1 MQPFVAESV
10 PHRRR
15 AFVFVAALAV
25 VGLLAVLPHH
35 GRTKHRSHQKTRCT
49 CTHASYV
56 LVVH

>member
-25 VGLLAVLPHH
+25 VGALALIPHH
-35 GRTKHRSHQKTRCT
+35 SRAKQRHHPKCRCNHT
-49 CTHASYV
+49 SYV
-56 LVVH
+56 VVVR